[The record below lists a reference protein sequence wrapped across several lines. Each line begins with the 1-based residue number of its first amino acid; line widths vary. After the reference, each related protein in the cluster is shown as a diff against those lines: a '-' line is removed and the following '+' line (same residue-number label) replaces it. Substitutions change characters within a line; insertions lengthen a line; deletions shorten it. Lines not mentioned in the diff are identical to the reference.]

1 MELEL
6 EGQLRGLKGLRALGN
21 QMGGLEGYLRGLEG
35 HLKGLGA
42 PRGDRETQTQEC
54 PVWFHR
60 SLAPTEATAQKRSI
74 MLIHVLNEP
83 FGLF

>member
-1 MELEL
+1 
-6 EGQLRGLKGLRALGN
+6 
-21 QMGGLEGYLRGLEG
+21 MGGLEGYLRGLEG

-54 PVWFHR
+54 PVWYYR
-60 SLAPTEATAQKRSI
+60 SLAPTGATAQRRSI
-74 MLIHVLNEP
+74 MLIYVLNEP